1 MRCASCARQGPF
13 APPQWRLPVDA
24 LLKTGGMSR
33 EAQGLL
39 DGLGVDLQ
47 AALNQRER
55 MLGMMNLL

>member
-1 MRCASCARQGPF
+1 
-13 APPQWRLPVDA
+13 
-24 LLKTGGMSR
+24 MSR